1 MSQKKQGVLILGFN
15 RPELLRACL
24 NALIANPICKNLNVF
39 FSLDGPR
46 IGDENEKKAVEE
58 CLGIFKEFE
67 SSFGEVSWL
76 VSEVNQGLRA
86 KVLGSVDYAFQNVD
100 ELVVLEDDCILGN
113 TSLSFFLDALNVFK
127 ENRNLGAVSGT
138 YLGPALPS
146 RLTNVFESQR
156 FNSWGWATWKDVWVD
171 FRVSHFSI
179 QPAKSLSKEMLTL
192 TREYPLP
199 YRVEY
204 SRMVRNIGN
213 LDTWAIPFGLYLKSQ
228 NIKTLKP
235 TKNMVTNTG
244 FGLNATHTRTG
255 SLLSRRAK
263 NYDFDLRA
271 LPILRVSRFIERL
284 EAWNKALLL
293 AAAAGA
299 STAKG
304 SRK

>member
-1 MSQKKQGVLILGFN
+1 MAQRKQGVLILGFN

-24 NALIANPICKNLNVF
+24 KALIANPICKNLNAF

-46 IGDENEKKAVEE
+46 KGDESEKKAVDE
-58 CLGIFKEFE
+58 CLGVFREFE
-67 SSFGEVSWL
+67 LSFGEVTWL
-76 VSEVNQGLRA
+76 VSDLNQGLRS
-86 KVLGSVDYAFQNVD
+86 KVLSSVDHAFQEVD

-113 TSLSFFLDALNVFK
+113 NSLSFFLDALKVFK
-127 ENRNLGAVSGT
+127 KNQSIGAVSGT
-138 YLGPALPS
+138 YLGPTLPS
-146 RLTNVFESQR
+146 MVTNVFEAQR
-156 FNSWGWATWKDVWVD
+156 FNSWGWATWKDVWED
-171 FRVSHFSI
+171 FRASHFSI

-204 SRMVRNIGN
+204 SRMSRNIAN

-235 TKNMVTNTG
+235 TKNMVTNSG

-263 NYDFDLRA
+263 NYDFDLLA
-271 LPILRVSRFIERL
+271 LPKVRVSRFIERL

-293 AAAAGA
+293 AGAAGMFI
-299 STAKG
+299 AKG
-304 SRK
+304 NRK

>member
-1 MSQKKQGVLILGFN
+1 MSQSKQGVLILGFN

-24 NALIANPICKNLNVF
+24 KALIANPMCKNLSAF
-39 FSLDGPR
+39 FSLDGAR
-46 IGDENEKKAVEE
+46 LGDENEEKAVEE
-58 CLGIFKEFE
+58 CLAIFKEFE
-67 SSFGEVSWL
+67 SSFGQVLWL
-76 VSEVNQGLRA
+76 VSHLNQGLRA
-86 KVLGSVDYAFQNVD
+86 KVLSSVDYAFDYVD

-113 TSLSFFLDALNVFK
+113 NSFSFFLDALNLFK
-127 ENRNLGAVSGT
+127 RNPNIGAVSGT
-138 YLGPALPS
+138 YLGPTLP
-146 RLTNVFESQR
+146 RRVTNVFEAQR
-156 FNSWGWATWKDVWVD
+156 FNSWGWATWKDVWED
-171 FRVSHFSI
+171 FRSSHFSI

-204 SRMVRNIGN
+204 SRMSRKIGN

-235 TKNMVTNTG
+235 TKNMVTNSG

-263 NYDFDLRA
+263 NYDFESLS
-271 LPILRVSRFIERL
+271 LPRVTLSRLIEGL

-293 AAAAGA
+293 AAAAGIFI
-299 STAKG
+299 AKG